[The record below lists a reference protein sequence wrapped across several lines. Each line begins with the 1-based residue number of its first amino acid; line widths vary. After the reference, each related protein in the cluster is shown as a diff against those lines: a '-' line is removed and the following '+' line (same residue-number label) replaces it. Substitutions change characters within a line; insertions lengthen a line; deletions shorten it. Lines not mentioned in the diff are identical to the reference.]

1 LLNHEADICFID
13 HRSDDV
19 LASLFSLAHN
29 PSGAAVMR
37 LTVYSGS
44 FVAGALVGALMMP
57 CLVSAGEVT
66 PGGPVHGGSINS
78 TSSMWLGFAV
88 SPNRRVF
95 KSDPNVAEIA
105 ARNAAKNECEATT
118 IRTCNAI
125 AVPEAA
131 DVAAVGCTYNGR
143 SNSFVGG
150 SAQDA
155 QLRIALNKAN
165 DAGFP
170 DSSCIEFYT
179 Y

>member
-1 LLNHEADICFID
+1 MNSRSLL
-13 HRSDDV
+13 
-19 LASLFSLAHN
+19 
-29 PSGAAVMR
+29 
-37 LTVYSGS
+37 
-44 FVAGALVGALMMP
+44 AGAVAVAFMLP
-57 CLVSAGEVT
+57 CLVSAEEVT
-66 PGGPVHGGSINS
+66 PGGSRGSISS

-95 KSDPNVAEIA
+95 KSGANVAEMA
-105 ARNAAKNECEATT
+105 ARNAAKSECEATT
-118 IRTCNAI
+118 LRTCNVI

-155 QLRIALNKAN
+155 QLRVALNKAN
-165 DAGFP
+165 EAGYP
-170 DSSCIEFYT
+170 DSSCVEIYN